1 MRKTHPETIPMTTE
15 RRLLALFEKRGRV
28 QFMSVVRRE
37 ADIRQCA
44 HHQRRSASSSPCRRS
59 GGWLGSESTCRLR
72 YSRAALFVFGDEANA
87 SFTALDS
94 LEIVQNSAS
103 SAQCFARSRC
113 SATRRGTGNGT
124 LVGISASG
132 APAG

>member
-1 MRKTHPETIPMTTE
+1 MRRNPLGSPLSTICPF
-15 RRLLALFEKRGRV
+15 LALFEKRGSV

-103 SAQCFARSRC
+103 SAQ
-113 SATRRGTGNGT
+113 
-124 LVGISASG
+124 
-132 APAG
+132 